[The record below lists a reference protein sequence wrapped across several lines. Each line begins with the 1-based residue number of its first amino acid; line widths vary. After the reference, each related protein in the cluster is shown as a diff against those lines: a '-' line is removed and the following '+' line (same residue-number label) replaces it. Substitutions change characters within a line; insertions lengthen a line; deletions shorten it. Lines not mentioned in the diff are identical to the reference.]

1 MTSSWYSKNAM
12 LTIDRIGK
20 TVDIMKHAKNKL
32 TRTDLQTPC
41 VYEDDRPLEELKATE
56 ITILKSKVMLDI
68 YPSCRF
74 VAHSS
79 HIHAHTCHILKQMG
93 YGGDANAKER
103 SKHWAVTQKM
113 IMLRITFLCNKTIDR
128 YRTLAKGNFLLF
140 LSWCLYTF
148 VSHVIVALVFLALVT
163 FVTFNSNYT

>member
-1 MTSSWYSKNAM
+1 MTSSWYSNNAM
-12 LTIDRIGK
+12 STIDHIGK

-41 VYEDDRPLEELKATE
+41 VYEDDRPLDELKATE

-93 YGGDANAKER
+93 YGGDANGKEC
-103 SKHWAVTQKM
+103 SKRWAVTQKM
-113 IMLRITFLCNKTIDR
+113 IMSRITFLRNKTLDR
-128 YRTLAKGNFLLF
+128 YRTLAKGNFFFFHGVYTRLF
-140 LSWCLYTF
+140 LTLLL
-148 VSHVIVALVFLALVT
+148 H
-163 FVTFNSNYT
+163 

>member
-1 MTSSWYSKNAM
+1 MHDELHCEEDDADDERQIPKKQSIVTEMDSTSKKDSNSSMTSSWYSNNAM
-12 LTIDRIGK
+12 STIDRIGK

-41 VYEDDRPLEELKATE
+41 VYEDDRPLDELKATE

-79 HIHAHTCHILKQMG
+79 HIHSHTCHILKQMG
-93 YGGDANAKER
+93 
-103 SKHWAVTQKM
+103 
-113 IMLRITFLCNKTIDR
+113 
-128 YRTLAKGNFLLF
+128 
-140 LSWCLYTF
+140 
-148 VSHVIVALVFLALVT
+148 
-163 FVTFNSNYT
+163 